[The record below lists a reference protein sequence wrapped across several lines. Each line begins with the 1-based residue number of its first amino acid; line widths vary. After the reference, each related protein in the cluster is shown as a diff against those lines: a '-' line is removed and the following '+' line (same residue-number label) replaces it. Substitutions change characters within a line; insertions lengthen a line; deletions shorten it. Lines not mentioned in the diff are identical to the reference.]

1 MGRSPG
7 TEEHNK
13 RLRLTWVKRRWRRGR
28 RRDGPFRG
36 VAMPMSHKDLWV
48 KIKKESKGKSPADE
62 LRLLEDYLTDWPEYK
77 GPYQELRKKL
87 ERRVTELRKV
97 GRVLASHSGA
107 DTDPFSVKKRGLAE
121 VVLVGLPNVGKTS
134 LFRALTGA
142 DADVADYPYTT
153 LTPNVG
159 MFVLGA
165 LEFEIVDLPPFP
177 EGSLEEVHY
186 AGGLKEAVLN
196 ATLVCFVVDLLGG
209 VELQLDVLRGHMS
222 RIGALSEGDAAG
234 PEAEGGEGSVPDGLR
249 LSSTLYITV
258 GTHAGDAD
266 EGNERAALVSATPG
280 RRCFAF
286 PFGDGGPREVAEA
299 LCSLVD
305 RMVVDARDPD
315 SRDEPVAHA
324 LPSGST
330 VHELAGQ
337 IHKDLARRA
346 RKGRIWGPSASFE
359 GQEVGLDHVLE
370 PGDTVEILTR

>member
-1 MGRSPG
+1 
-7 TEEHNK
+7 
-13 RLRLTWVKRRWRRGR
+13 
-28 RRDGPFRG
+28 
-36 VAMPMSHKDLWV
+36 MPMSHKDLWV

-62 LRLLEDYLTDWPEYK
+62 LRLLQDYLSDWPEYK

-87 ERRVTELRKV
+87 ERRVEELRKV
-97 GRVLASHSGA
+97 GKVLASHSGA
-107 DTDPFSVKKRGLAE
+107 ETDPFSVKKRGLAE

-159 MFVLGA
+159 MFGLGA

-196 ATLVCFVVDLLGG
+196 ATLTCFVVDLLGD

-222 RIGALSEGDAAG
+222 RIGALSGEGSGDTAGREGDG
-234 PEAEGGEGSVPDGLR
+234 RDGSVPDELR
-249 LSSTLYITV
+249 LSDARYITV
-258 GTHAGDAD
+258 GTHADGVA
-266 EGNERAALVSATPG
+266 EGEGLTALVSVVPG
-280 RRCFAF
+280 RRSFAF
-286 PFGDGGPREVAEA
+286 PFGDGGRREMAEA
-299 LCSLVD
+299 LCGLVGKI
-305 RMVVDARDPD
+305 VVDARDPD
-315 SRDEPVAHA
+315 SRDEPVAYA
-324 LPSGST
+324 LTVGST
-330 VHELAGQ
+330 VHELAGR

-346 RKGRIWGPSASFE
+346 RKGRIWGSSASFD